1 MAKKAEDF
9 GGMIFKVWYDPQ
21 VSQEFRRKVTLISLT
36 MSSEHGDT
44 IQYSIESVLD
54 KFKDIE
60 DTLCK
65 EDQEFLKILKKGK
78 IQYIEL

>member
-9 GGMIFKVWYDPQ
+9 GGKIFKVWYNPQ
-21 VSQEFRRKVTLISLT
+21 VSQEFVRKVTLINPG
-36 MSSEHGDT
+36 MSSEYGD
-44 IQYSIESVLD
+44 INQYSIELVLD
-54 KFKDIE
+54 TFKDIE

-65 EDQEFLKILKKGK
+65 DDQEFLKILKKGK